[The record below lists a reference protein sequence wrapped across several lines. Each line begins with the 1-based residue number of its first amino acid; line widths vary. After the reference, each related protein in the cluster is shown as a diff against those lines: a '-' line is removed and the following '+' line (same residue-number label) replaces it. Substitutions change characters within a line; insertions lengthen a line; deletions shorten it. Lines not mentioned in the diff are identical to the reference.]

1 MSTSQLADV
10 IIVTELSRS
19 NPHRHRTIARKGN
32 MRSATILHFPSP
44 SGMMYLPDTRR
55 HGDGIQSNPHAIPN
69 KWKQWKEKWFNSSD
83 HLVVEAR
90 KFGTA
95 IGERR
100 KKVLLGLYD
109 NLDRENHGHGAR
121 KPRYKD
127 HRG

>member
-10 IIVTELSRS
+10 IIVTELSRPC
-19 NPHRHRTIARKGN
+19 PHRHRTIARKGN
-32 MRSATILHFPSP
+32 RPNATILRFPSP

-55 HGDGIQSNPHAIPN
+55 HGDGIQSNPHIVSN
-69 KWKQWKEKWFNSSD
+69 KWKQRKEKWFNNSD

-100 KKVLLGLYD
+100 KKVLLGLY
-109 NLDRENHGHGAR
+109 NKLDRENHGRGAR